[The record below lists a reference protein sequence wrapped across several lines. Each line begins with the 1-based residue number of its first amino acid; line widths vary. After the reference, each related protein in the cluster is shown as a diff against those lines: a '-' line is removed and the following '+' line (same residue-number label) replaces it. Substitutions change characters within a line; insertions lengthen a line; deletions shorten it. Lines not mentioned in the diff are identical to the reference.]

1 MEIKYNIEN
10 DDYYRNTIID
20 TNFNFRFQK
29 YSKYVSGILRLKNG
43 LFKSNYEKKFIIG
56 VLFFQYSDNKAVIN

>member
-29 YSKYVSGILRLKNG
+29 YSKYVSGILRLKKNG
-43 LFKSNYEKKFIIG
+43 FI
-56 VLFFQYSDNKAVIN
+56 

>member
-29 YSKYVSGILRLKNG
+29 YSKYVSGILRLKKNG
-43 LFKSNYEKKFIIG
+43 LLNQTIKKKNLLL
-56 VLFFQYSDNKAVIN
+56 VSFFPI

>member
-29 YSKYVSGILRLKNG
+29 YSKYVSGILRLKKMV
-43 LFKSNYEKKFIIG
+43 LFKSNYEKKIYYWCP
-56 VLFFQYSDNKAVIN
+56 FFPI